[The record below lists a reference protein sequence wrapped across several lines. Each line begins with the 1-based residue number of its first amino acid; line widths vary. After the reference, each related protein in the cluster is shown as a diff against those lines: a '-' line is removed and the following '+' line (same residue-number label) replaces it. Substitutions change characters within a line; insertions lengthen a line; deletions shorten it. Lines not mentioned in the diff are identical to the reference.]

1 MEPRLAQYSG
11 QAPVGRTF
19 TSSFLAGDAATRA
32 VAGSFL
38 ARDFRDPAARVAS
51 APAAAARRID
61 PAALEAMRE
70 QQGRLLPSAARE
82 AHLRALAAGDTA
94 AVVTGQ
100 QVGLFLGPLYTFYKA
115 ASAIAM
121 ARALEAESGVRC
133 VPLFWLQTEDHDFA
147 EIASCQVAGGD
158 GAPVTLALADERP
171 EEARVSVAHRRLG
184 PEVGSLVDA
193 LGAALAAAPAAA
205 EVTAL
210 VRAHYVAGRRLAD
223 AFAGLLAA
231 LFADEGLLVFDPRE
245 ARVAR
250 AAAPLYAR
258 ALDRAAS
265 IEAGLRARGAA
276 LEAAGFDEQIPVREG
291 CALLFFHPGGAEG
304 PRFRLRRDGQVWGL
318 AGAGETLDD
327 VVVRRALEADPL
339 RLSSSALLRPLV
351 QDALLP
357 AAAYVGGPAEVSYF
371 AQLGPV
377 YDQLGLPQPLVAPRA
392 RFRVVD
398 APTRRRLEQLGLAA
412 ADAERA
418 RAELIARLAETH
430 AGGPRPED
438 LRRRVADGI
447 APAVDAL
454 ARDVTAG
461 DPGLARAADRTRAS
475 VARALDRLLGR
486 YANDRGARDGAAVA
500 RLDKVLRAL
509 APGGTPQE
517 RVYAWPSLAA
527 RHGAAA
533 LRALVLARLAETPFP
548 TAPLELAP

>member
-1 MEPRLAQYSG
+1 
-11 QAPVGRTF
+11 VGRTF

-51 APAAAARRID
+51 ARAAAARRID

-184 PEVGSLVDA
+184 PEVGALVDA
-193 LGAALAAAPAAA
+193 LAAALAGAPAAD
-205 EVTAL
+205 EVAAL
-210 VRAHYVAGRRLAD
+210 VRAHYVAGRALAD
-223 AFAGLLAA
+223 AFAGLIAA
-231 LFADEGLLVFDPRE
+231 LFADEGLLVFDPRD

-250 AAAPLYAR
+250 AVAPLYAR
-258 ALDRAAS
+258 ALDRAAP
-265 IEAGLRARGAA
+265 IEAALRGRGAA
-276 LEAAGFDEQIPVREG
+276 LAAAGLDEQIPVREG
-291 CALLFFHPGGAEG
+291 CALLFFHARGAAG
-304 PRFRLRRDGQVWGL
+304 PRFRLRREGTRWGL
-318 AGAGETLDD
+318 AGADDALDD
-327 VVVRRALEADPL
+327 ADVRRSLEAEPL
-339 RLSSSALLRPLV
+339 RFSTSALLRPLV

-377 YDQLGLPQPLVAPRA
+377 YDELELPQPLVAPRA

-398 APTRRRLEQLGLAA
+398 APTRRRLAQLGLGA
-412 ADAERA
+412 ADAERP
-418 RAELIARLAETH
+418 RAELLARLASAR
-430 AGGPRPED
+430 AGDLAPDD
-438 LRRRVADGI
+438 LRRRVTDVI

-454 ARDVTAG
+454 TRDVTAA
-461 DPGLARAADRTRAS
+461 DPGLGRAADRTRAT
-475 VARALDRLLGR
+475 VARGLDRLLGR
-486 YANDRGARDGAAVA
+486 FAHDLGARDAAAVA
-500 RLDKVLRAL
+500 RLDKVLRDL
-509 APGGTPQE
+509 APGGAPQE
-517 RVYAWPSLAA
+517 RAYGWPSLAA
-527 RHGAAA
+527 RLGAAA
-533 LRALVLARLAETPFP
+533 FKALVLARLAETPFP
-548 TAPLELAP
+548 TEPLELGP